1 MSLISNWVAFAI
13 QKKIYFSNK
22 HSPLSFLVLPV
33 VSPFLNTLLLF
44 FNSLGS
50 LLPFF
55 EHTSIVP
62 SPFFFISRVA
72 FGIKKK
78 NILFSHTFSCLPFFL
93 THFQLSPK
101 HSPFFFILQFAFAF
115 KKTFSSFS
123 LSIVSPFLV
132 HSFPSPFTVISLF
145 SNTFSCPPHSLFF

>member
-55 EHTSIVP
+55 EHTSTHFSCP
-62 SPFFFISRVA
+62 LPLFLFCRLPLALEKKYTFQSHFQWSPLFFFSY
-72 FGIKKK
+72 
-78 NILFSHTFSCLPFFL
+78 TFSCLPFFL
-93 THFQLSPK
+93 PHLQLSPK
-101 HSPFFFILQFAFAF
+101 HSPFFY
-115 KKTFSSFS
+115 S
-123 LSIVSPFLV
+123 VPC
-132 HSFPSPFTVISLF
+132 PSPFQKISF
-145 SNTFSCPPHSLFF
+145 YPPFHHLISSPPFFL